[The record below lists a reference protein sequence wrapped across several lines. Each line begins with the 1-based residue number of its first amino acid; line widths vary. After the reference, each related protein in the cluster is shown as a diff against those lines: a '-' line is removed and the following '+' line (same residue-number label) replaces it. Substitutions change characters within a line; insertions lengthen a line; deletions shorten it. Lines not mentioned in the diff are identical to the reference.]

1 MIPVRETDHYGKG
14 KALLLEQFKN
24 RKNIE
29 ALLHAYL
36 GQCQILENTFWDII
50 NSRLLN
56 TAVGNQLDGLGD
68 LVGESRL
75 GRNDTDYRAA
85 VRLRVRVNRSQGRA
99 EDVMQVANLAAV
111 AAGGVAEYQEFFPAV
126 WVVTLYSVL
135 SPSVIA
141 RMLYSTKSAA
151 TGGYLVYTDVD
162 AAHMFTFDTSVS
174 PLTGNRY
181 KFDTVGG
188 TDAFLPSVAV
198 VSPTA

>member
-1 MIPVRETDHYGKG
+1 MIPVKQSNHIGTG
-14 KALLLEQFKN
+14 KALLIEQFKD

-29 ALLHAYL
+29 GMLSAYL
-36 GQCQILENTFWDII
+36 RQIQILENTFWDII

-68 LVGESRL
+68 LVGEGRL
-75 GRNDTDYRAA
+75 GRNDTDYREA

-99 EDVMQVANLAAV
+99 EDVMQVANLAA
-111 AAGGVAEYQEFFPAV
+111 AAVGGMAEYQEMFPAV
-126 WVVTLYSVL
+126 WVVTLFSVS

-141 RMLYSTKSAA
+141 RMLQSTKSAA
-151 TGGYLVYTDVD
+151 TGGYLVFTDVD
-162 AAHMFTFDTSVS
+162 AAHMFTFDDAVS

-188 TDAFLPSVAV
+188 TDAFFPSVV
-198 VSPTA
+198 PVSATA